1 MARITDRRK
10 IKEGRGTGTGA
21 DYKPWIQARELGSI
35 GTESVIQDWK
45 HGRSIQCLSQG
56 EARVYYIL
64 RWQDDVLDIQEQ
76 YPLELELTRG
86 IARRLRL
93 PHPHDQHT
101 HMTTDF
107 LVTYK
112 NPDGTRYLKAYSI
125 KPNKSHLTDYALKNF
140 AIEQAYWG
148 INGIHIEIIFSDN
161 LNKILASNIQ
171 QCVQYYN
178 IKTVQS
184 KIDLL
189 KHLIA
194 RKIIQPD
201 METNYLN
208 FPLLAAQYLDNP
220 NQTQILLDQYEKI
233 FLKKT
238 NERNS
243 L

>member
-1 MARITDRRK
+1 MRRITDKRK
-10 IKEGRGTGTGA
+10 LREHRGTGTEA
-21 DYKPWIQARELGSI
+21 DYKPWIQAREMSSI
-35 GTESVIQDWK
+35 GTESVFNDWK
-45 HGRSIQCLSQG
+45 HGRPIQCLSQG
-56 EARVYYIL
+56 EARVYHIL
-64 RWQDDVLDIQEQ
+64 RWRDDVLDIREQ
-76 YPLELELTRG
+76 FPLDLDYTVA
-86 IARRLRL
+86 IAKKLGL
-93 PHPHDQHT
+93 PHPHSRNT

-112 NPDGTRYLKAYSI
+112 KPNGTNFLKAYSV
-125 KPNKSHLTDYALKNF
+125 KPNIASFTNYALKNF
-140 AIEQAYWG
+140 KIEQTYWG
-148 INGIHIEIIFSDN
+148 TKGVHIEIIFSDDI
-161 LNKILASNIQ
+161 NKIFAYNIK

-178 IKTVQS
+178 VKTIQS

-208 FPLLAAQYLDNP
+208 FPVLAAQYLDNP
-220 NQTQILLDQYEKI
+220 NQTQIILDQY
-233 FLKKT
+233 KKT

>member
-1 MARITDRRK
+1 MLFPCIRITFTFSSILMEIIRNRLIHIQRPRRIK
-10 IKEGRGTGTGA
+10 IK
-21 DYKPWIQARELGSI
+21 
-35 GTESVIQDWK
+35 
-45 HGRSIQCLSQG
+45 
-56 EARVYYIL
+56 
-64 RWQDDVLDIQEQ
+64 DI
-76 YPLELELTRG
+76 
-86 IARRLRL
+86 
-93 PHPHDQHT
+93 
-101 HMTTDF
+101 
-107 LVTYK
+107 VTYK

-220 NQTQILLDQYEKI
+220 NQTQILLDQYEKN
-233 FLKKT
+233 LSKS
-238 NERNS
+238 NAMQEC
-243 L
+243 